1 MDTYNWQYVMKIDP
15 FAKKEDVIEIKEINE
30 WDLLITFKNGKKFI
44 YDTFTNY
51 YRGVFY
57 ETVDELTD
65 EQEKKEFSRRLR
77 ILMKR
82 KFITQEQLA
91 ELLGTSQTMISRYMN
106 GQCLPSVLIVR
117 KIAKILDC
125 SMDELFYQEY

>member
-1 MDTYNWQYVMKIDP
+1 MDNYNWQYVMKIDP
-15 FAKKEDVIEIKEINE
+15 FAKEEDVIEIKEINE

-91 ELLGTSQTMISRYMN
+91 ELLGMTQTMISRYIN
-106 GQCLPSVLIVR
+106 GKALPSVLVVR